1 MDYAARLS
9 PRCVACVRRGGVDAG
24 AVVVDDENVPALVI
38 RKNCSEHLKE
48 CPMADQPS
56 AKEAVLRICS

>member
-9 PRCVACVRRGGVDAG
+9 PRCGACVRRDGADAG
-24 AVVVDDENVPALVI
+24 AVVVDDENVPALAI

-48 CPMADQPS
+48 CPMVDQPS
-56 AKEAVLRICS
+56 ANEAVLRICS